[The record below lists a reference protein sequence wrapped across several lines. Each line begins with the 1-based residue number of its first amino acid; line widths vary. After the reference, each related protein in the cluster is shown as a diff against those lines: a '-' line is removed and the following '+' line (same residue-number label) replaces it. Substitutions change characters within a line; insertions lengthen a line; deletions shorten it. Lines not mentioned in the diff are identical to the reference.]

1 MSNWL
6 KIKRLDKE
14 LPLPSYQTSGANG
27 IDLYIAEDIL
37 ILPHSDEK
45 FGFGIAVEIPK
56 KHVGIVT
63 TRSGIGFKQSVES
76 RFSVIDEDYRGEIK
90 GKFYN
95 HSSQMVCF
103 KKGDRVAQLL
113 VIPCPQ
119 MIIKE
124 VEELSSTKRG
134 SGGLGSTGK

>member
-27 IDLYIAEDIL
+27 IDLYIAEDIM

-45 FGFGIAVEIPK
+45 FGFGISVEIPK

-76 RFSVIDEDYRGEIK
+76 RLGIIDFDFRGEIK

-95 HSSQMVCF
+95 HSNQMVSF

-119 MIIKE
+119 MFIEE
-124 VEELSSTKRG
+124 VEELSTTKRG

>member
-27 IDLYIAEDIL
+27 IDLYIAEDIM

-56 KHVGIVT
+56 NYVGVIT
-63 TRSGIGFKQSVES
+63 TRSGIGFNKSVES
-76 RFSVIDEDYRGEIK
+76 RMGIIDFDFRGEIK

-119 MIIKE
+119 MIIEE
-124 VEELSSTKRG
+124 VEELSTTKRG